1 MCVCAESEVEPKV
14 AVEGDDSEAAIA
26 KLDLQLTYLWKVHGL
41 DFYAGKELSEPM
53 QYKLRLTTPR
63 MVRGP
68 RPEEGEQPT
77 EAEGL
82 ALTIKKLC
90 IKVQLCALRVGP
102 LAAALVLHE
111 SAMYFKGSGSL
122 DSP

>member
-1 MCVCAESEVEPKV
+1 MLICNAESEVKPEAV
-14 AVEGDDSEAAIA
+14 AKGDDSEAAIA

-41 DFYAGKELSEPM
+41 DFYAGKEFSQAM

-77 EAEGL
+77 EAEGSVSCL
-82 ALTIKKLC
+82 PTKKMSVKLQSCCLSMGTSAEPKLTHY
-90 IKVQLCALRVGP
+90 G
-102 LAAALVLHE
+102 
-111 SAMYFKGSGSL
+111 
-122 DSP
+122 